1 MRNCLYMGVRDGRF
15 VRLGQVYQLT
25 EHAPPSAA
33 ASARDPEPDLLPVRS
48 VLRKAEDG
56 LTSVAQQHWFTV

>member
-1 MRNCLYMGVRDGRF
+1 M
-15 VRLGQVYQLT
+15 RLGQVYQLT